1 MRRTLSTFNEVW
13 QQQFRHRV
21 LTQAQHFTE
30 KAQFLIGCSGG
41 MDSMLL
47 LYLMSEIFPKQI
59 RAIYIDHQLQQMS
72 AEWGILVQ
80 QQSEA
85 LNIPCIIQKVSV
97 DAGNLEQQ
105 ARHVRYQA
113 YQQHL
118 DGHEILVLAHHQQ
131 DQAETLLLRLFSG
144 AGVNGL
150 AAMQQIDNRKDF
162 TIWRPFLDL
171 SREQIEQWS
180 NQLGFE
186 YVIDPT
192 NSDIH
197 YDRAWCREELWGV
210 LEKRFPKMQSAVART
225 SYLMQDAAEIL
236 DDVLKA
242 DYQQCVVD
250 HQLDLEQLA
259 QLSTARQR
267 QLLSAWIKGDEQYR
281 PSYEM
286 VKRLQNEVI
295 FSKPDAQASL
305 HIHPYYYLRYQK
317 RLYRLRHDELYAEKV
332 STIPNISPLCFF
344 AGQSIQVA
352 AGKFEIISQTVGLA
366 PELLGRELKLLKRQ
380 GGEKIH
386 LYGRV
391 GHWPLKKAIQEA
403 QILPWLR
410 HTIQILVVDNVMLGV
425 FSPKGFWLAQS
436 EYVVQGGWQ
445 PSLISDCND
454 FSDQSFSYH
463 E

>member
-1 MRRTLSTFNEVW
+1 
-13 QQQFRHRV
+13 
-21 LTQAQHFTE
+21 
-30 KAQFLIGCSGG
+30 
-41 MDSMLL
+41 MLL
-47 LYLMSEIFPKQI
+47 LYLMSELFPTQT

-72 AEWGILVQ
+72 AEWGALVQ
-80 QQSEA
+80 KHSEA
-85 LNIPCIIQKVSV
+85 LNIPSIIQKVSV
-97 DAGNLEQQ
+97 ETGNLEQQ
-105 ARHVRYQA
+105 ARNARYQA
-113 YQQHL
+113 YHQHL
-118 DGHEILVLAHHQQ
+118 GSNEILVLAHHQQ

-150 AAMQQIDNRKDF
+150 AAMKQIDIRTDF

-192 NSDIH
+192 NSNIH
-197 YDRAWCREELWGV
+197 YDRAWCREALWGI

-236 DDVLKA
+236 DDVLKV

-250 HQLDLEQLA
+250 HQLDLIQLA
-259 QLSTARQR
+259 QLSAARQR
-267 QLLSAWIKGDEQYR
+267 QLLSVWIKGNEQYR
-281 PSYEM
+281 PSYDM
-286 VKRLQNEVI
+286 VQRLQQEVI

-305 HIHPYYYLRYQK
+305 HIHQHYYVRYQSK
-317 RLYRLRHDELYAEKV
+317 LYRLTHDELYAEKV
-332 STIPNISPLCFF
+332 SPLPKVSSQYFF
-344 AGQSIQVA
+344 SGQVLQAA

-366 PELLGRELKLLKRQ
+366 PELLGRELKLIKRE

-436 EYVVQGGWQ
+436 EYVVQGGWR

-454 FSDQSFSYH
+454 FSDQSFSH
-463 E
+463 DE